1 MIDKRNA
8 QSILYSYRYLFRT
21 CDLIDNMVNN
31 YVTNFGIAF
40 DNSDTETLSN
50 KIIDLIQRKKYL
62 INLKLYI
69 DKVISLTDGI
79 IQKVLVLM
87 SQYNYD
93 IKKVQKAFNVCER
106 TAFRYM
112 KKALEVFVSV
122 ANRVKGIDLDE
133 LRRNDSWIFN
143 LHKTYA
149 CSRCMN

>member
-21 CDLIDNMVNN
+21 CKMIDNMINN
-31 YVTNFGIAF
+31 YATNFGVSF

-62 INLKLYI
+62 INLKVYI
-69 DKVISLTDGI
+69 DKVISLTDGVT
-79 IQKVLVLM
+79 QKVLVLM

-93 IKKVQKAFNVCER
+93 IKKVQKTFNVCER

-112 KKALEVFVSV
+112 KRALEDFVSV

-133 LRRNDSWIFN
+133 LSRNDAWIFN